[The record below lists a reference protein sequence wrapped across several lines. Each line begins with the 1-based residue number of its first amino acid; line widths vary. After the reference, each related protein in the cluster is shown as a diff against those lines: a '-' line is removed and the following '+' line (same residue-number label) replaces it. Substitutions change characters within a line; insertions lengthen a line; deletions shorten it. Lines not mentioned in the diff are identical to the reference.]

1 MRLKKRLGLFV
12 IIAIAICVFVLDS
25 MRMKNAH
32 VQEFMNELR
41 NADVLV
47 FGSSHAYINL
57 NGSVLWDKYGI
68 ASVSL
73 AQGEQ
78 PLCMTYFE
86 MESALR
92 WDKPQ
97 IVIVEPYMAVTG
109 SEYNGG
115 SDKYVNALLSFPI
128 WSNIDCRI
136 EATRELKDVNRLEY
150 ILGFPIYHSDYK
162 LPQFNVIEERK
173 NAGYESVGYDRR
185 EDAQLTDRCNS
196 NGVIGTI
203 KLDESTESYLYKII
217 NICREEKVAL
227 VFVLTPYQASE
238 EHIMKLNAVKQ
249 IAEEEGIEYVDMN
262 NYIEEIGIDL
272 DSEMADWGHAL
283 ISGSEKNS
291 MWLGKYLQENYRIAD
306 RREDVKYENWDAV
319 KEAYEKA
326 RMEITGM

>member
-1 MRLKKRLGLFV
+1 M
-12 IIAIAICVFVLDS
+12 
-25 MRMKNAH
+25 
-32 VQEFMNELR
+32 
-41 NADVLV
+41 
-47 FGSSHAYINL
+47 
-57 NGSVLWDKYGI
+57 
-68 ASVSL
+68 
-73 AQGEQ
+73 
-78 PLCMTYFE
+78 
-86 MESALR
+86 
-92 WDKPQ
+92 
-97 IVIVEPYMAVTG
+97 
-109 SEYNGG
+109 
-115 SDKYVNALLSFPI
+115 
-128 WSNIDCRI
+128 
-136 EATRELKDVNRLEY
+136 
-150 ILGFPIYHSDYK
+150 
-162 LPQFNVIEERK
+162 
-173 NAGYESVGYDRR
+173 GYDRR

-326 RMEITGM
+326 RMEKTGM